1 VIQDEI
7 SKQKGEHE
15 MKAGI
20 LAITA
25 KNEPAVIAA
34 AIEHLQLKAR
44 VIHPGGTFDSAKR
57 WYPDTQYACCEHI
70 RCPSRAFPFSLIV
83 HCRTVEHV
91 ASMYEV
97 DAKLVRSVAMCFQ
110 KAGALSLADTEAVIE
125 QDRQAFLAQIAAD
138 AKAIRAKARLKI
150 VKARA
155 AERAKIKAA
164 KVKAAEKAKA
174 KAAREAAAAKT
185 KAVVEK
191 AKRKRALKSAPRCLG
206 VAI

>member
-1 VIQDEI
+1 MR
-7 SKQKGEHE
+7 SANKKGEHE
-15 MKAGI
+15 MKTGI

-44 VIHPGGTFDSAKR
+44 VIHPRGTFDSAKR

-70 RCPSRAFPFSLIV
+70 RCPSRNFPFSLIV

-91 ASMYEV
+91 AAEYDV
-97 DAKLVRSVAMCFQ
+97 NARLVRSVAGCFHNAGVLDD
-110 KAGALSLADTEAVIE
+110 AGAKAVIE

-150 VKARA
+150 VKVKA
-155 AERAKIKAA
+155 AERAKIKAG

-191 AKRKRALKSAPRCLG
+191 AKRKRALKSAPRRLG